1 MAAGCG
7 QGRRMAGAAV
17 AASDDVPTMGQR
29 RTLVR
34 LELLSTEGVRMEVDE
49 DGWRLINPRHLGQK
63 ALDAARHLLERA
75 ETMALPDD
83 PKREGPPTWIDRAA
97 HAEKILKL
105 RITHR
110 IFRQEK

>member
-1 MAAGCG
+1 
-7 QGRRMAGAAV
+7 
-17 AASDDVPTMGQR
+17 MGHR

-34 LELLSTEGVRMEVDE
+34 LELLSPEGYRLEVDV
-49 DGWRLINPRHLGQK
+49 DGWHLINPRNLGEK
-63 ALDAARHLLERA
+63 ARAAALHMLERA
-75 ETMALPDD
+75 ETMVLPED

-110 IFRQEK
+110 IWKQEQF